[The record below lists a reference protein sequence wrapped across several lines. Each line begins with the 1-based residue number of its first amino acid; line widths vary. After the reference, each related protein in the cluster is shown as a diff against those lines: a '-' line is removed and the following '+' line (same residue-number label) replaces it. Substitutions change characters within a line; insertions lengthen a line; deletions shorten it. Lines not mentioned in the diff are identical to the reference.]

1 MKFDAWGK
9 KKWNPLTLTGLRSFI
24 KACFAYDIQ
33 VSSKYKMCSQIF
45 EPPPPTD
52 QTEHARGLKFCMA
65 SPHDSLL
72 RVIEAIFDKSPL
84 SRDMGVGWGTLGGAK
99 NIQKIFPNF

>member
-1 MKFDAWGK
+1 MSMERLYTFFS
-9 KKWNPLTLTGLRSFI
+9 P
-24 KACFAYDIQ
+24 
-33 VSSKYKMCSQIF
+33 IF
-45 EPPPPTD
+45 EPPLPLTD
-52 QTEHARGLKFCMA
+52 QTERARGLKFCMA

-99 NIQKIFPNF
+99 NIQKFFPNF

>member
-1 MKFDAWGK
+1 MTEIDS
-9 KKWNPLTLTGLRSFI
+9 KWLKVTPN
-24 KACFAYDIQ
+24 DIQ
-33 VSSKYKMCSQIF
+33 VSSEYKMCSQIF

-52 QTEHARGLKFCMA
+52 QTEHARGLEFFMG

-72 RVIEAIFDKSPL
+72 RFIEAIFDKSPL

-99 NIQKIFPNF
+99 NNQKFFSDFSIFFAIFG

>member
-1 MKFDAWGK
+1 MQPNFR
-9 KKWNPLTLTGLRSFI
+9 TT
-24 KACFAYDIQ
+24 
-33 VSSKYKMCSQIF
+33 
-45 EPPPPTD
+45 PPTD

-84 SRDMGVGWGTLGGAK
+84 SRDMGVGWGALGG
-99 NIQKIFPNF
+99 QKKSPIFQFFLLYSGKLMSYLQEKHIFNPYSLCLGWFFHF

>member
-1 MKFDAWGK
+1 
-9 KKWNPLTLTGLRSFI
+9 
-24 KACFAYDIQ
+24 
-33 VSSKYKMCSQIF
+33 MCSQIF

-52 QTEHARGLKFCMA
+52 QTEHASGLKFCMV

-72 RVIEAIFDKSPL
+72 RVIGAIFDKSPL

-99 NIQKIFPNF
+99 NNQKIFSDFSIFFAIFG